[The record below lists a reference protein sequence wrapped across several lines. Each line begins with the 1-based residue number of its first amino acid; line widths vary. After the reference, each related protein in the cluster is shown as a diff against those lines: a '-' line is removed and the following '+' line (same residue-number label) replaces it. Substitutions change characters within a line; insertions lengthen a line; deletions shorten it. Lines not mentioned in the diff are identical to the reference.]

1 MEAESGRPPAP
12 GPLALVQAFVNTYD
26 VAPQREELHSP
37 EALCAWLVDHGL
49 LHDGELVSDADLRRA
64 LEARE
69 ALRALLE
76 ANNAATVDAASIT
89 ALNRIADGA
98 RLRVQFERDG
108 RAQLAPVACGVD
120 SALGCLLAIVYT
132 AMAEGT
138 WVRLKVCR
146 SETCRWAF
154 YDYSKNRSGAWCTM
168 AVCGSRSKA
177 RTYRQ
182 RRRQSSGAT

>member
-26 VAPQREELHSP
+26 VAPHRDELHSP
-37 EALCAWLVDHGL
+37 EALRAWLVEHGL
-49 LHDGELVSDADLRRA
+49 LHDGEPLGEADLHRA

-69 ALRALLE
+69 ALRAILE
-76 ANNAATVDAASIT
+76 ANNGATVDAGAAAT
-89 ALNRIADGA
+89 LNRIADGA
-98 RLRVQFERDG
+98 HLRMQFERDG
-108 RAQLAPVACGVD
+108 HARLAPAAGGVD
-120 SALGCLLAIVYT
+120 AALGRLLAIVYT

-138 WVRLKVCR
+138 WARLKVCR
-146 SETCRWAF
+146 NEACRWAF

-168 AVCGSRSKA
+168 AVCGSRAKA

-182 RRRQSSGAT
+182 RRRQSSGAA

>member
-26 VAPQREELHSP
+26 VEPHREELTSP
-37 EALCAWLVDHGL
+37 QALRAWLVDHDL
-49 LHDGELVSDADLRRA
+49 LHDGEPLSEADLRRA

-76 ANNAATVDAASIT
+76 ANNAAAVDATSVT

-98 RLRVQFERDG
+98 HLRVQFEHDG
-108 RAQLAPVACGVD
+108 RAQLAPVASGVD
-120 SALGCLLAIVYT
+120 TALGRLLAIVYT
-132 AMAEGT
+132 AMVEGT

-146 SETCRWAF
+146 NETCRWAF

-168 AVCGSRSKA
+168 AVCGSRIKA

>member
-26 VAPQREELHSP
+26 VAPHREELHSP
-37 EALCAWLVDHGL
+37 QALRAWLVDHGL
-49 LHDGELVSDADLRRA
+49 LHDGEPLSDADLRRA

-69 ALRALLE
+69 ALRALLD
-76 ANNAATVDAASIT
+76 ANNGATVDAAAIT
-89 ALNRIADGA
+89 TLNRIAERA
-98 RLRVQFERDG
+98 HLRVQIERDG
-108 RAQLAPVACGVD
+108 HARLAPAAGSVD
-120 SALGCLLAIVYT
+120 AALGRLLALVYT

-138 WVRLKVCR
+138 WARLKVCR
-146 SETCRWAF
+146 NEACRWAF

-168 AVCGSRSKA
+168 AVCGSRAKA

-182 RRRQSSGAT
+182 RRRQSSGPG

>member
-26 VAPQREELHSP
+26 VEPHREELHSP
-37 EALCAWLVDHGL
+37 EALRAWLVDHGL
-49 LHDGELVSDADLRRA
+49 LHDGELLSDADLRRA

-76 ANNAATVDAASIT
+76 ANTAASVDAASVT
-89 ALNRIADGA
+89 TLNRIADGA

-108 RAQLAPVACGVD
+108 RAQLAPVASGVD
-120 SALGCLLAIVYT
+120 SALGRLLAIVYT

-146 SETCRWAF
+146 NEACRWVF
-154 YDYSKNRSGAWCTM
+154 YDASRNRVGTWCSM
-168 AVCGSRSKA
+168 AVCGNRHNVRAFRARRSA
-177 RTYRQ
+177 
-182 RRRQSSGAT
+182 GAA

>member
-26 VAPQREELHSP
+26 VEPHREELTSP
-37 EALCAWLVDHGL
+37 QALRAWLVDHDL
-49 LHDGELVSDADLRRA
+49 LHDGEPLSEADLRRA

-76 ANNAATVDAASIT
+76 ANNAAAVDATSVT

-98 RLRVQFERDG
+98 HLRVQFEHDG
-108 RAQLAPVACGVD
+108 RAQLAPVASGVD
-120 SALGCLLAIVYT
+120 TALGRLLAIVYT
-132 AMAEGT
+132 AMVEGT

-146 SETCRWAF
+146 NETCRWAF

-182 RRRQSSGAT
+182 RRRQSSGAA

>member
-1 MEAESGRPPAP
+1 
-12 GPLALVQAFVNTYD
+12 VQAFVNTHD
-26 VAPQREELHSP
+26 VAPHREELHSP
-37 EALCAWLVDHGL
+37 EALRVWLVTHGL
-49 LHDGELVSDADLRRA
+49 LHDGEPLSDADLRRA

-76 ANNAATVDAASIT
+76 ANNATIVDAASVT

-108 RAQLAPVACGVD
+108 RAQLAPVGCSVD
-120 SALGCLLAIVYT
+120 VALGRLLGIVYT

-146 SETCRWAF
+146 NETCRWAF

-182 RRRQSSGAT
+182 RRRRSSGTA